1 MSVEPARNAAHPGGG
16 SPSAAKGRRFGIRAH
31 LFLAFGVVAAL
42 TVLASLVAF
51 LSYNRVGDTL
61 AAITERNMPAM
72 SLALTLAR
80 ESAEITAT
88 APTLA
93 AAADQKTHDAAMA
106 TVEAHMQSLG
116 KAIDA
121 LAAHPE
127 GAASAATLRKT
138 LQELAANLTEVS
150 GSVERRLAAQAERET
165 LAKSIRAA
173 HGLLA
178 QKLAPMVDDA
188 NFNLTIGL
196 QSATDKQ
203 TDIGIIGKA
212 LSTLADTDLNQLQA
226 LLLLHAET
234 NLAQGLLTEASI
246 APSKEYLAP
255 IKESFD
261 AAAGH
266 IGKAIAELKGTP
278 AGETLQPLVAGI
290 LVHGS
295 GDRSAFAVRLK
306 ELTERAASDR
316 ALAANLTSAKGL
328 EQEVTSLVAGTEAA
342 AKQAAAGSNDAISRG
357 RFLLIS
363 IAGASLAIAV
373 GIAWL
378 YAGRNL
384 ARRLIALR
392 HSMTAIAGGNFAAE
406 IPSGGHDEIAEM
418 AGALLVFRDA
428 GLAAR
433 EADARAEAER
443 RRLAEDRRRDLLA
456 LAEAFET
463 SVKGV
468 VGSVSGAA
476 EEMRSTAALM
486 VSTADTT
493 THQAQA
499 VAEASTQASGNVHT
513 VAAAAEQLSSSTSEI
528 GRQVAESSKV
538 ASQAVSEAE
547 RTTAT
552 VKGLAEAAQRIGEV
566 VALINDIASQT
577 NLLALNATIEAARA
591 GEAGKGFAVVAS
603 EVKSLAT
610 QTAKATED
618 IGAQIHSIQAAT
630 KGAVDAIGA
639 IDGVIRRISAIAT
652 AVAAAVEEQGAATR
666 DIARNVQEA
675 AVGTR
680 QVSETIG
687 GVSRTAGETAQA
699 ANMVQQ
705 AAAELAAQS
714 ATLGQAAEQFLSR
727 VRAA

>member
-1 MSVEPARNAAHPGGG
+1 MSGEPVRGAASAGG
-16 SPSAAKGRRFGIRAH
+16 SQTRAPSRRFGIRAH

-42 TVLASLVAF
+42 TVMASAVAF

-80 ESAEITAT
+80 DSAEITAT

-93 AAADQKTHDAAMA
+93 AAVDKKAHDAQTAA
-106 TVEAHMQSLG
+106 LETLLKRLDEG
-116 KAIDA
+116 IDA

-127 GAASAATLRKT
+127 GAASAAALRETAQK
-138 LQELAANLTEVS
+138 LAANLKELA
-150 GSVERRLAAQAERET
+150 GSVDRRLAAKFDRES
-165 LAKSIRAA
+165 LATSIRAA
-173 HGLLA
+173 HRLLTE
-178 QKLAPMVDDA
+178 KLEPLVDDA

-196 QSATDKQ
+196 QSATDKA
-203 TDIGIIGKA
+203 TDVKEIGKS
-212 LSTLADTDLNQLQA
+212 LSRLADTDLAQLQA
-226 LLLLHAET
+226 IAALQAEA

-246 APSKEYLAP
+246 TPSKEYLAP
-255 IKESFD
+255 IKEQFD

-266 IGKAIAELKGTP
+266 IAKALAQLRGTENGDVLQSLATSILK
-278 AGETLQPLVAGI
+278 
-290 LVHGS
+290 HGS
-295 GDRSAFAVRLK
+295 GNQSAFAIRLR
-306 ELTERAASDR
+306 ELSETIASEKTLAENR
-316 ALAANLTSAKGL
+316 ALAKSL
-328 EQEVTSLVAGTEAA
+328 EQEVSSLVAAAEAA
-342 AKQAAAGSNDAISRG
+342 AKSAAAGSSDAISRG
-357 RFLLIS
+357 RMLLIS
-363 IAGASLAIAV
+363 IAGASLIIAI

-406 IPSGGHDEIAEM
+406 IPAGGHDEIAEM
-418 AGALLVFRDA
+418 AAALLIFRAA

-433 EADARAEAER
+433 EADAHAEAER
-443 RRLAEDRRRDLLA
+443 RQLAEQRRGDLLA
-456 LAEAFET
+456 LAETFES

-476 EEMRSTAALM
+476 AEMRSTATLM

-493 THQAQA
+493 MRQARD
-499 VAEASTQASGNVHT
+499 VAEASTQASSNVHT

-552 VKGLAEAAQRIGEV
+552 VQGLAEAAQRIGEV

-618 IGAQIHSIQAAT
+618 ISAQIHSIQDAT
-630 KGAVDAIGA
+630 RGAVDAIGT
-639 IDGVIRRISAIAT
+639 INGVIRRISAIAT
-652 AVAAAVEEQGAATR
+652 AVAAAVEEQDAATR

-675 AVGTR
+675 ATGTQ

-687 GVSRTAGETAQA
+687 GVTRTASETAQA
-699 ANMVQQ
+699 AAMVQH

-714 ATLGQAAEQFLSR
+714 GTLSDAAEQFLAR

>member
-1 MSVEPARNAAHPGGG
+1 MSRDAAHAT
-16 SPSAAKGRRFGIRAH
+16 SAIGETRTNPRSRGFGIRTH
-31 LFLAFGVVAAL
+31 LFLAFGAVAAL
-42 TVLASLVAF
+42 TVLASVVAF

-93 AAADQKTHDAAMA
+93 AAADKKAHDAATAMLDA
-106 TVEAHMQSLG
+106 LMSRLG
-116 KAIDA
+116 EGIDA

-127 GAASAATLRKT
+127 GAASAVALRETAQK
-138 LQELAANLTEVS
+138 LAANLKDLS
-150 GSVERRLAAQAERET
+150 GSVDRRLAAKFDRES
-165 LAKSIRAA
+165 LATSIRAA
-173 HGLLA
+173 HRLLTE
-178 QKLAPMVDDA
+178 KLGPLVDDA
-188 NFNLTIGL
+188 NFNLTLGL
-196 QSATDKQ
+196 QSATDKVG
-203 TDIGIIGKA
+203 DLKEIGKS
-212 LSTLADTDLNQLQA
+212 LSRLADTDLAQLQA
-226 LLLLHAET
+226 IAAVRAET

-246 APSKEYLAP
+246 TPSKEYLAP
-255 IKESFD
+255 IKEQFD

-266 IGKAIAELKGTP
+266 IAKALAQLKGTENSDVLLYL
-278 AGETLQPLVAGI
+278 ASSVLK
-290 LVHGS
+290 HGS
-295 GDRSAFAVRLK
+295 GDKSVFAIRLR
-306 ELTERAASDR
+306 ELGEAAASDKTLTENR
-316 ALAANLTSAKGL
+316 ALAKSL
-328 EQEVTSLVAGTEAA
+328 EQEVGNLVTATEAA
-342 AKQAAAGSNDAISRG
+342 AKDAASESNNAISRG
-357 RFLLIS
+357 RSLLIS
-363 IAGASLAIAV
+363 IAGASLVIAI

-384 ARRLIALR
+384 ARRLMALR
-392 HSMTAIAGGNFAAE
+392 YSMTAIAGGNFAAE
-406 IPSGGHDEIAEM
+406 IPSGGRDEIADM

-433 EADARAEAER
+433 EADARAEADR
-443 RRLAEDRRRDLLA
+443 RRLAEERQRDLLA
-456 LAEAFET
+456 LAESFES

-476 EEMRSTAALM
+476 EEMRSTATLM

-493 THQAQA
+493 TRQAQA
-499 VAEASTQASGNVHT
+499 VAEASTQASSNVHT
-513 VAAAAEQLSSSTSEI
+513 VAAAAEQLSGSTSEI

-538 ASQAVSEAE
+538 ANQAVGEVE

-552 VKGLAEAAQRIGEV
+552 VQGLADAAQRIGEV

-618 IGAQIHSIQAAT
+618 IGAQIHSIQDATRAA
-630 KGAVDAIGA
+630 VEAIGT
-639 IDGVIRRISAIAT
+639 INGVIRRISAIAT
-652 AVAAAVEEQGAATR
+652 TVAAAVEEQDAATR

-675 AVGTR
+675 ASGTQ

-687 GVSRTAGETAQA
+687 GVTRTASETAKA
-699 ANMVQQ
+699 ATMVQQ
-705 AAAELAAQS
+705 AAAELAEQS
-714 ATLGQAAEQFLSR
+714 GTLSQAAEQFLTR